1 MNVGMFVLVVLVYLA
16 IGILA
21 SELGLTASVLPDPEL
36 STGSS
41 GVLSALDPLRWVING
56 AAGIIQM
63 ITFTWEGPAVVKTML
78 GVPLGFGLLYAVVKL
93 WGGGG

>member
-1 MNVGMFVLVVLVYLA
+1 MFVLVVLVYLT

-21 SELGLTASVLPDPEL
+21 AELGLTASVIPDPEL
-36 STGSS
+36 AADSS
-41 GVLSALDPLRWVING
+41 GVLSVLDPLRWVING

-63 ITFTWEGPAVVKTML
+63 ITFTWDAPPLVKTVL
-78 GVPLGFGLLYAVVKL
+78 GVPLGFGLLYATVKL